1 MTAKAPIPQA
11 DMDPL
16 LTIPEAA
23 KKLGGVPHKTLRRV
37 AEDNDLLIKFG
48 RTPMVEA
55 SALPKI
61 IDLCRVRKSRRA
73 STSAPQ
79 GEASRA
85 GTSDTADV
93 STPQDALKATLKALS
108 GR

>member
-23 KKLGGVPHKTLRRV
+23 KKLGGVAQKTLRRV

-61 IDLCRVRKSRRA
+61 IDLCRVKKTRRA
-73 STSAPQ
+73 YTSAPQ

-85 GTSDTADV
+85 GISDTADAN
-93 STPQDALKATLKALS
+93 TPQAALKATLAALS
-108 GR
+108 ER